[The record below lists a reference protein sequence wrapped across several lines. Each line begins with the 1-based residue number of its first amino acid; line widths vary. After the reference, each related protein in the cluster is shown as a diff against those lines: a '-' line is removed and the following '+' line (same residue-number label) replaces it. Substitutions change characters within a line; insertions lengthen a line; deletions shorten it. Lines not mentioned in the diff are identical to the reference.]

1 MSADTMDPMNTAGER
16 LPRFERKRTAIP
28 NFEITDRDEKILLL
42 VARHRFVRSYH
53 IIDLLAA
60 ADPSTSEQ
68 KIKRRLQLLFHGDY
82 LSRPKVQVDSYR
94 AGAGSRPMVY
104 ILGNR
109 SLDLLAVKYGF

>member
-1 MSADTMDPMNTAGER
+1 MTTAAER

-28 NFEITDRDEKILLL
+28 NFEITPRDEEIIRI

-53 IIDLLAA
+53 IIDLIAA

-68 KIKRRLQLLFHGDY
+68 QIKRRLQLLFHGDY

-94 AGAGSRPMVY
+94 AGAGSRAMGFL
-104 ILGNR
+104 LGN
-109 SLDLLAVKYGF
+109 K